1 MKFTYGFTVKTVQG
15 KEYVYFWRYDGTGR
29 KLEQY
34 IGRAGKPKTEKRRL
48 EVEYAYLKSLREELD
63 AKISQLE
70 EQLQELA
77 SADQSPKK
85 P

>member
-15 KEYVYFWRYDGTGR
+15 KDYVYFWRYDGTGH
-29 KLEQY
+29 KTEQY
-34 IGRAGKPKTEKRRL
+34 TGRAGKPKTKKRQL

-70 EQLQELA
+70 EQLRELA
-77 SADQSPKK
+77 VEQQSFKK
-85 P
+85 H